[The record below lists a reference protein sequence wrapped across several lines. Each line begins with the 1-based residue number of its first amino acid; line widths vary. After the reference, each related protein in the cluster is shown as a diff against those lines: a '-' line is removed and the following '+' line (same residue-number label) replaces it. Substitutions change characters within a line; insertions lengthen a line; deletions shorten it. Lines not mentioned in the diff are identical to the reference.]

1 MIDTHIGQDFESVE
15 INIVYNGIEKKV
27 KSFSKT
33 SLIEFKEFLRVYFK
47 INYKFDLTFQA
58 NNKTINIEQI
68 GFDNKKNNGPL
79 NLKQLRLGEKSHI
92 FITVMSQLNN
102 KKIAKGTVIN
112 EKADLEEKKNC
123 IVKLEDSE
131 DVKIISK

>member
-1 MIDTHIGQDFESVE
+1 M
-15 INIVYNGIEKKV
+15 
-27 KSFSKT
+27 
-33 SLIEFKEFLRVYFK
+33 
-47 INYKFDLTFQA
+47 
-58 NNKTINIEQI
+58 
-68 GFDNKKNNGPL
+68 
-79 NLKQLRLGEKSHI
+79 NLKLLRLGEKSHI